1 MSSEGEKGWKIV
13 CWEGGKG
20 GRAVSWKYGK
30 GGRIVRRQGWTGWS
44 AVA

>member
-1 MSSEGEKGWKIV
+1 MSSEGEKSWRVV
-13 CWEGGKG
+13 CCEGGKG

>member
-13 CWEGGKG
+13 CWEDGKG